1 MADNKSK
8 RGKAD
13 RDRINVHE
21 DYEREYWK
29 KKLGV
34 SGQQLAAAVRKVGPM
49 AKRVQAYLKDK

>member
-29 KKLGV
+29 RSLAYPASNWRPPFAR
-34 SGQQLAAAVRKVGPM
+34 SGQWLRGSKPI
-49 AKRVQAYLKDK
+49 